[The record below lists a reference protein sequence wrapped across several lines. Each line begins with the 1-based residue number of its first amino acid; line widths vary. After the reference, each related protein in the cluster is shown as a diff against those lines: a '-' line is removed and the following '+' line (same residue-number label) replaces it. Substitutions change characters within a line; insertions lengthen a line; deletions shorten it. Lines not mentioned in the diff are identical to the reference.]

1 MMAHRELVLADQ
13 HVVDAEGRI
22 TRQLLLIKRMAAA
35 GRDTIEAEVLLQLLK
50 QSLTVMHR
58 YHRLI
63 LAEVITGEPPG

>member
-58 YHRLI
+58 YRRLI